1 MVLKRHKKVV
11 ERFSTVDKL
20 PSEFYRSEKMRQ
32 KELNRQSLH
41 TKTPKVGMKSEQK
54 DSQNFKLSTP
64 ESAFE
69 IYAQGKRVKNYRSY
83 HSRKVKRDGIDFVD
97 EMLKKEM
104 LVVQKEDLLIF

>member
-11 ERFSTVDKL
+11 ERFSTVDKM

-54 DSQNFKLSTP
+54 DS
-64 ESAFE
+64 
-69 IYAQGKRVKNYRSY
+69 
-83 HSRKVKRDGIDFVD
+83 
-97 EMLKKEM
+97 
-104 LVVQKEDLLIF
+104 